1 MRNSFSWQFEKQ
13 RLVHQPNW
21 EGISMLCLGMQWSS
35 LKLGLDS
42 KSDGSSARKTWYFIP
57 VWIVKSRLKEPS
69 EDQTPQYASITSRS
83 DSTNWCL
90 FVVSF
95 FITSTQLE
103 IYLPSLVNVT
113 NITNLTNEKNQLYKL
128 WLTIS
133 QKYKFHIIYI
143 YIYIYLT
150 LYQIYGSPINLTL
163 YHYQLSIPI
172 LVTSSMLVAI
182 PSTPP
187 DPPTQKRRWKAGNRW
202 CLMVEPRK
210 NGGLLMFPLTLFL
223 KSIHYPLVNCYIT
236 MENHT
241 ML

>member
-1 MRNSFSWQFEKQ
+1 
-13 RLVHQPNW
+13 
-21 EGISMLCLGMQWSS
+21 MLCLGMQWSS

-95 FITSTQLE
+95 FITSIQLE

-113 NITNLTNEKNQLYKL
+113 NITNLTNEKNQLYRL

-143 YIYIYLT
+143 LNPISNIWITNQLNPISLSTINPHLGYILHVGRNPKYTARSSHAEASMEGRKSLVFDGGAPKKWRSPDVSSDIVPKIHPLPSGK
-150 LYQIYGSPINLTL
+150 LLHNYGKS
-163 YHYQLSIPI
+163 HH
-172 LVTSSMLVAI
+172 VVA
-182 PSTPP
+182 
-187 DPPTQKRRWKAGNRW
+187 G
-202 CLMVEPRK
+202 
-210 NGGLLMFPLTLFL
+210 
-223 KSIHYPLVNCYIT
+223 
-236 MENHT
+236 
-241 ML
+241 